1 MYLGMFF
8 MLDEIFVFRSAETS
22 FTRYA
27 TLSVHTTGPITHIRL
42 GERDGKGDYAVDWH
56 PSS

>member
-1 MYLGMFF
+1 MP
-8 MLDEIFVFRSAETS
+8 DEIFVFTSAETS

-27 TLSVHTTGPITHIRL
+27 TLSVHTMGPITHIRL